1 QSVCLST
8 SSLSD
13 SLALLKGLFRSF
25 SMSHVQPWTTPS
37 RALGCRFERSRF
49 LEEKQGVPTSSFQI
63 APMRDVVFQGS
74 VPGEL
79 KLGGEHS
86 QAEAITCRAST
97 TKTENLCGK

>member
-1 QSVCLST
+1 
-8 SSLSD
+8 
-13 SLALLKGLFRSF
+13 
-25 SMSHVQPWTTPS
+25 MSHVQPWTTPS

-79 KLGGEHS
+79 KLGGGALTGRGNHLQSINHENRELVWKIES
-86 QAEAITCRAST
+86 EAYGSCRNRESFGEE
-97 TKTENLCGK
+97 KL